1 MGNLPSKRATSE
13 GKYISNVNF
22 ALVGSSGCGKSAFVN
37 AVRGINDANE
47 NAARVDVVETGG
59 EPIEYMCQ
67 NPLVSLW
74 DLPGYGTDKYP
85 NLELYW
91 KRFKLDKFERF
102 LIFISPR
109 VTKFDIALIEK
120 VKSAKKSFFLICT
133 KMDIEYMSEKRK
145 SEIREE
151 ELMTSIRDFVLK
163 RTSLSRENIFLISN
177 YDPDK
182 WEFPQLIRAITTDT
196 TADLVDQYMDD
207 TRTYVNENGV
217 TDVEN
222 FLKKKLEGSK
232 EVKIRF
238 GITGEAGVGK
248 SAFMNAIRG
257 LTDDDERA
265 AKVDVV
271 EATVAPTEY
280 QHPSNQN
287 IIFVDLP
294 GIGTPKYPD
303 LATYCRK
310 VGFADY
316 DTFLIFT
323 AFRFRNADLE
333 LAKKVKEMGKSFFL
347 IRTKID
353 VDLTPKKGGK
363 PINEEE
369 TLEKIKKNCFEN
381 VTDLICSEK
390 EVFLISN
397 YDTNKWDFDRLI
409 LAISDALPILQ
420 RECLTISLTN
430 ITRECLKRKARFLKA
445 KAVAVAAVSGG
456 AGAIPFPGIGCAIDV
471 VIIKATLNMNFRAF
485 GLENT
490 APEAFELLEKKFKDV
505 ITRYQ
510 MSSAVDLIKSFGA
523 KAAVGLLGAEQV
535 SKFIPFIGLAIA
547 GSLSFAA
554 TFYFLNQSIDEMEE
568 VALVIWDNAFE
579 RSVKG

>member
-37 AVRGINDANE
+37 AVRGIEDANE
-47 NAARVDVVETGG
+47 NAAWVDVVETGG

-74 DLPGYGTDKYP
+74 DLPGYGANKYP

-91 KRFKLDKFERF
+91 KQFELDKFERF
-102 LIFISPR
+102 LIFISAR
-109 VTKFDIALIEK
+109 ITNFDLALIEK

-133 KMDIEYMSEKRK
+133 KMDIEYMSEKSK

-151 ELMTSIRDFVLK
+151 EFMTSIRDFVLK

-182 WEFPQLIRAITTDT
+182 WEFPQLIQAITTDT

-217 TDVEN
+217 TDIEN

-232 EVKIRF
+232 DVKIRF
-238 GITGEAGVGK
+238 GITGESGVGK

-257 LTDDDERA
+257 
-265 AKVDVV
+265 
-271 EATVAPTEY
+271 
-280 QHPSNQN
+280 
-287 IIFVDLP
+287 
-294 GIGTPKYPD
+294 
-303 LATYCRK
+303 
-310 VGFADY
+310 
-316 DTFLIFT
+316 
-323 AFRFRNADLE
+323 NADLE

-353 VDLTPKKGGK
+353 VDLSPKKGGK

-369 TLEKIKKNCFEN
+369 TLEKIKKDCFEN

-471 VIIKATLNMNFRAF
+471 VIIKATLSMNFRAF
-485 GLENT
+485 GLQNT